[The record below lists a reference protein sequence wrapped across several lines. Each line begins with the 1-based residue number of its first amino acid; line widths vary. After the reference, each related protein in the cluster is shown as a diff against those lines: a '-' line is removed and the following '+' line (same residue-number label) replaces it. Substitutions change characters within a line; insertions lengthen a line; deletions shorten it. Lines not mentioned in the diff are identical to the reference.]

1 MLQFGAELR
10 PAWFLACTAVTA
22 PMLSPVVYHPK
33 AAQGESLRT
42 FVPAWVLLGLS
53 PSELRAS
60 FLHGILMDSALN
72 VLLDLW

>member
-1 MLQFGAELR
+1 
-10 PAWFLACTAVTA
+10 
-22 PMLSPVVYHPK
+22 MLSPVVYHPK

-60 FLHGILMDSALN
+60 FLHGILMDSALD